1 MLNVIIRYI
10 NGTSYSQN
18 VRNEEVGRAYSDAVI
33 SVFKHDGF
41 INHIES
47 IEMINENAYKH
58 LLYQKGQDD
67 AELNIVRHDPLSGD
81 VSTDHHPLLKS
92 NQV

>member
-1 MLNVIIRYI
+1 MLNVIVRYT

-18 VRNEEVGRAYSDAVI
+18 VRNEEVGRAYTDAVI
-33 SVFKHDGF
+33 SVFKHDGL

-58 LLYQKGQDD
+58 LLYQKGKED
-67 AELNIVRHDPLSGD
+67 AKLNIVRHDPLSGD
-81 VSTDHHPLLKS
+81 VSS
-92 NQV
+92 NHNPILESE